1 MDASPGFFRRGTGL
15 FTLWPVLFVLW
26 PVLFV
31 LEGLA
36 AQDHRWSVMVD
47 LAHLELF
54 HGVGRGGH
62 RHDDSPV
69 IAGVIGVNV
78 LQLLHKIRQHGG
90 HPDAPLVSS
99 LYASLDKVDQSRQ
112 MNLSVPGEQIKRISL
127 KKVRKWAIIPQISAM
142 VRTLIA
148 SRSRSIAD

>member
-15 FTLWPVLFVLW
+15 FTLWPVLFILGPVLFVLWPVLFVLW

-78 LQLLHKIRQHGG
+78 LQLLDKIRQHGG
-90 HPDAPLVSS
+90 HPGTPLPSS
-99 LYASLDKVDQSRQ
+99 LRRRLWTESISPARK
-112 MNLSVPGEQIKRISL
+112 NLSPPGDQIK
-127 KKVRKWAIIPQISAM
+127 
-142 VRTLIA
+142 
-148 SRSRSIAD
+148 

>member
-1 MDASPGFFRRGTGL
+1 MDASPGFCRRGTGL
-15 FTLWPVLFVLW
+15 FILWPVLFVLW

-47 LAHLELF
+47 FPHLELL

-62 RHDDSPV
+62 RHHQPPV

-112 MNLSVPGEQIKRISL
+112 MNLSVPGEQIK
-127 KKVRKWAIIPQISAM
+127 
-142 VRTLIA
+142 
-148 SRSRSIAD
+148 

>member
-1 MDASPGFFRRGTGL
+1 MDASPGFSRRGTGMFILWPVL
-15 FTLWPVLFVLW
+15 FVLWPVLFVLW

-36 AQDHRWSVMVD
+36 AQNHRWSVMVD

-78 LQLLHKIRQHGG
+78 LQLLDKIRQHGG
-90 HPDAPLVSS
+90 HPGNPLPSS
-99 LYASLDKVDQSRQ
+99 L
-112 MNLSVPGEQIKRISL
+112 
-127 KKVRKWAIIPQISAM
+127 
-142 VRTLIA
+142 
-148 SRSRSIAD
+148 